1 MWIHLVL
8 FLTYYLMLKAQFGME
23 DGVFLEFKME
33 RTIYCSYLLWA
44 VKRTNTSAFP
54 RKAI

>member
-23 DGVFLEFKME
+23 DGGFLEVKME

-44 VKRTNTSAFP
+44 LKRTNTSAFP